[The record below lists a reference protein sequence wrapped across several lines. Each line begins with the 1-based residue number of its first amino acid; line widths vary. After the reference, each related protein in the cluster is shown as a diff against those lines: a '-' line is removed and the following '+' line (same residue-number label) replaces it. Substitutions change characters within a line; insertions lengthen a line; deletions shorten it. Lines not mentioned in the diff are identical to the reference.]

1 MDMDAQASSPAPAR
15 RRFFPLGLVIGVVLL
30 IGTPVLEIYV
40 LVQVGQLIGVLPT
53 IGLLLVEAVLGVW
66 LLKREG
72 SRAWQALNAAI
83 GTGRMPS
90 QQLADGALILVGG
103 SLLVLPGFVTD
114 VIGFFCLFPFTRP
127 LARKV
132 LAFVVARRV
141 ARLGVDV
148 PVARAKMDRDNLIR
162 GETVDRPTQKGPD
175 TGDERPVSGEILE

>member
-1 MDMDAQASSPAPAR
+1 MDAPASNPAPAR
-15 RRFFPLGLVIGVVLL
+15 RRFFPLGLLIGVIVL
-30 IGTPVLEIYV
+30 IGTPILEIYV
-40 LVQVGQLIGVLPT
+40 LIQVGQLIGLLPT
-53 IGLLLVEAVLGVW
+53 LGLLLVEAVLGVW

-72 SRAWQALNAAI
+72 GRAWQALNAAI

-103 SLLVLPGFVTD
+103 ALLILPGFVTD
-114 VIGFFCLFPFTRP
+114 VLGFLCLFPLTRP

-148 PVARAKMDRDNLIR
+148 PVARARMDTDNLIR
-162 GETVDRPTQKGPD
+162 GETVERPTQKGPD
-175 TGDERPVSGEILE
+175 TGDDRPVSGEILQ